1 MKTTMEKVSKS
12 EPAHGLH
19 AHVPAT
25 SSPFFQNVIHRK
37 AHCACGGGC
46 PRCAEESSGPRLQT
60 KLSISSPGDVH
71 EQEADRMADHVMRMT
86 ESHVDQ
92 GALSSRDS
100 SSTLSRKSAAGER
113 RAENDL
119 AHSDLSPGVGQPL
132 PESERA
138 FFEPRFGRDFSGVR
152 VHAGGRAAELAE
164 SVSARAYTI
173 GSDVVFGAGE
183 WSPGTTGGRTL
194 LAHELAHVA
203 QQADGAPSMIRRALV
218 LEEEAPPPVDDLEH
232 VAPAGDPIPLEEP
245 NKAPDCDEVCGNSP
259 EKCVQEP
266 SEVCSDAMSKK
277 VMTAWKTAAQQIA
290 MATDALAEDPLS
302 ATTLA
307 SLKANFNWSPGN
319 SPSDLVSKVSA
330 NLSTAATKM
339 SDNLCLKCLKEC
351 PEGARAQIARAR
363 GVNCLGSNCFRI
375 CPNFTED
382 DTHVLIHELF
392 HRVVSH
398 VEDIYRGNSGY
409 PPIIPTALKMADCYA
424 SLIDDVAP
432 RATAKK
438 KAAQQKP

>member
-1 MKTTMEKVSKS
+1 
-12 EPAHGLH
+12 
-19 AHVPAT
+19 
-25 SSPFFQNVIHRK
+25 
-37 AHCACGGGC
+37 
-46 PRCAEESSGPRLQT
+46 
-60 KLSISSPGDVH
+60 
-71 EQEADRMADHVMRMT
+71 MADQVMRMT
-86 ESHVDQ
+86 DSHVDQ
-92 GALSSRDS
+92 GALLSSRDS
-100 SSTLSRKSAAGER
+100 SSTLSRKPAAGESR
-113 RAENDL
+113 SENNL
-119 AHSDLSPGVGQPL
+119 AHSDLSPGMGQPL

-152 VHAGGRAAELAE
+152 VHTGGHAAELAQ
-164 SVSARAYTI
+164 SVSARAYTL
-173 GSDVVFGAGE
+173 GNDVVFGAGE
-183 WSPGTTGGRTL
+183 WSPGTTAGRTL
-194 LAHELAHVA
+194 LAHELAHVT

-218 LEEEAPPPVDDLEH
+218 LEEEPPPPVDDLEH
-232 VAPAGDPIPLEEP
+232 VAPTGDPIQLDEP
-245 NKAPDCDEVCGNSP
+245 NKAPSCDEVCGNSP

-319 SPSDLVSKVSA
+319 SPSDLVSKVST

-392 HRVVSH
+392 HRVVSS
-398 VEDIYRGNSGY
+398 VEDLYRGQSGY
-409 PPIIPTALKMADCYA
+409 PPPPSTALKMPDCYA
-424 SLIDDVAP
+424 SLIADVAP